1 MNNLLLI
8 FLGGD
13 ERYGHILMMVQP
25 REPKQCDS
33 IFEIEFPEFDGGLNH
48 EEFVDRLNQVEER
61 FLSTK
66 LVLDSQLNQP
76 IQFSL

>member
-25 REPKQCDS
+25 REPKQNCDS

-61 FLSTK
+61 FLS
-66 LVLDSQLNQP
+66 N
-76 IQFSL
+76 